1 MEISMQRNTA
11 VKIIISIASLLIIA
25 LMYILSGRDTD
36 EPSMGGSALTDNVSD
51 AFVFEPETL
60 TYDGSGEMDFLEG
73 VFLEGYTA
81 DELEDMVY
89 IRVTAG
95 KILSEKY
102 VEYTADTDE
111 GRVRSTRRLVLEN
124 YNGPKIQLPDK
135 MPTVTMSNIDQLADL
150 LSEVKNYKVDDG
162 FGNDMRA
169 YVQIAAERSTTNS
182 SIVNYTFT
190 LDNAYGDR
198 AVAQA
203 DVHISDVPATIIL
216 ETASATVRA
225 GSYFD
230 PYEYIRSATAYDGS
244 NISEEVKCSEIDTTQ
259 SGEYQVTYEL
269 RGQIASLTLIVTE
282 R

>member
-1 MEISMQRNTA
+1 MQRNTA
-11 VKIIISIASLLIIA
+11 VKILISITSLLIIA

-36 EPSMGGSALTDNVSD
+36 EPSMGDSALTDNVSD

-95 KILSEKY
+95 NILSEKY

-111 GRVRSTRRLVLEN
+111 GRVRSTRRLLLEN
-124 YNGPKIQLPDK
+124 YNGPKIQIPDK

-203 DVHISDVPATIIL
+203 DVHVSDVPAVIVLTAASTTIRVGGFL
-216 ETASATVRA
+216 
-225 GSYFD
+225 D
-230 PYEYIRSATAYDGS
+230 PYEFIQSATTMDGS
-244 NISEEVKCSEIDTTQ
+244 SVIEEVHCSEIDT
-259 SGEYQVTYEL
+259 SEPGEYRITYEL
-269 RGQIASLTLIVTE
+269 RGQTASLDVTVTE
-282 R
+282 

>member
-1 MEISMQRNTA
+1 MQRNTA
-11 VKIIISIASLLIIA
+11 VKILISIASLLIIA

-36 EPSMGGSALTDNVSD
+36 EPSMGDSALTDNVSD

-95 KILSEKY
+95 NILSEKY

-111 GRVRSTRRLVLEN
+111 GRVRSTRRLLLEN
-124 YNGPKIQLPDK
+124 YNGPKIQIPDK

-203 DVHISDVPATIIL
+203 DVHVSDVPAIIVLTDAATTI
-216 ETASATVRA
+216 RA
-225 GSYFD
+225 GGFLD
-230 PYEYIRSATAYDGS
+230 PYEFIQSATTVDGS
-244 NISEEVKCSEIDTTQ
+244 SVIEEVSCSELDT
-259 SGEYQVTYEL
+259 SEPGEYQITYEL
-269 RGQIASLTLIVTE
+269 RGQTASLDVTVTE
-282 R
+282 

>member
-1 MEISMQRNTA
+1 MQRNTA
-11 VKIIISIASLLIIA
+11 VKILISIASLLIIA

-36 EPSMGGSALTDNVSD
+36 EPSMGDSGLTDDMSD

-81 DELEDMVY
+81 DELEEMVY

-95 KILSEKY
+95 NILSEKY

-111 GRVRSTRRLVLEN
+111 GRVRSTRRLLLEN
-124 YNGPKIQLPDK
+124 YNGPKIQIPDK
-135 MPTVTMSNIDQLADL
+135 MPTVTMSNIDHLADL

-169 YVQIAAERSTTNS
+169 YVQIATERSTTNS

-203 DVHISDVPATIIL
+203 DVHVSDVPAVIVLTAASTTIRTGGFL
-216 ETASATVRA
+216 
-225 GSYFD
+225 D
-230 PYEYIRSATAYDGS
+230 PYEFIQSATTADGS
-244 NISEEVKCSEIDTTQ
+244 SVIEEVHCSEIDT
-259 SGEYQVTYEL
+259 SEPGEYRIMYEL
-269 RGQIASLTLIVTE
+269 RGQTASLDVIVTE
-282 R
+282 

>member
-1 MEISMQRNTA
+1 MQRNTA
-11 VKIIISIASLLIIA
+11 VKILISIASLLIIA

-36 EPSMGGSALTDNVSD
+36 EPSMGDSGLTDDMSD

-95 KILSEKY
+95 NILSEKY

-111 GRVRSTRRLVLEN
+111 GRVRSTRRLLLEN
-124 YNGPKIQLPDK
+124 YNGPKIQIPDK

-169 YVQIAAERSTTNS
+169 YVQIAAEQSTTNS
-182 SIVNYTFT
+182 SVVNYTFT

-203 DVHISDVPATIIL
+203 DVHVSDVPAIIVLTDAATTI
-216 ETASATVRA
+216 RA
-225 GSYFD
+225 GGYLD
-230 PYEYIRSATAYDGS
+230 PYEFIQSATTVDGS
-244 NISEEVKCSEIDTTQ
+244 SVIEEVRCSEIDT
-259 SGEYQVTYEL
+259 SEPGEYRITYEL
-269 RGQIASLTLIVTE
+269 RGQTASLNVTVTE
-282 R
+282 

>member
-1 MEISMQRNTA
+1 MQRNTA
-11 VKIIISIASLLIIA
+11 VKILISIASLLIIA

-36 EPSMGGSALTDNVSD
+36 EPSMGDSGLTDDMSD

-95 KILSEKY
+95 NILSEKY

-111 GRVRSTRRLVLEN
+111 GRVRSTRRLLLEN
-124 YNGPKIQLPDK
+124 YNGPKIQIPDK

-169 YVQIAAERSTTNS
+169 YVQIAAEKSTTNS

-203 DVHISDVPATIIL
+203 DVHVSDVPAIIVLTDAATTI
-216 ETASATVRA
+216 RA
-225 GSYFD
+225 GAYLD
-230 PYEYIRSATAYDGS
+230 PYEFIQSATTVDGS
-244 NISEEVKCSEIDTTQ
+244 SVIEEVRCSEIDT
-259 SGEYQVTYEL
+259 SEPGEYRIMYEL
-269 RGQIASLTLIVTE
+269 RGQTASLDVIVTE
-282 R
+282 